1 MVGRAQG
8 AAARSHNA
16 GAAGG
21 AVRTDASERLWDQI
35 VGGVDVELRWR
46 LNALFEVEEGWQF
59 SVQ

>member
-1 MVGRAQG
+1 M
-8 AAARSHNA
+8 
-16 GAAGG
+16 
-21 AVRTDASERLWDQI
+21 RTDASERLWDQI